1 MDFELSEDQVLLQ
14 ESVTRF
20 VADNYSFEQRR
31 KLVDTDQGYSDKQ
44 WSQFAELGWLGM
56 PFAEDVGG
64 YGGTPV
70 ETMVVLEEF
79 GKGLVAEPYIS
90 TIVLGG
96 GALVHGGTAAQQQE
110 LIPSG
115 RGRQFETGAWFCRT
129 PVPLQFG
136 GCPDQG

>member
-20 VADNYSFEQRR
+20 VADKYSFEQRR
-31 KLVDTDQGYSDKQ
+31 KLVDTDQGFSDKQ

-79 GKGLVAEPYIS
+79 EPPDRS
-90 TIVLGG
+90 GG
-96 GALVHGGTAAQQQE
+96 GSGIAATSSSICNETRLWWHE
-110 LIPSG
+110 LLGPRS
-115 RGRQFETGAWFCRT
+115 
-129 PVPLQFG
+129 
-136 GCPDQG
+136 

>member
-96 GALVHGGTAAQQQE
+96 GALAGDGWEGRRGGCDGRRLHRTA
-110 LIPSG
+110 PG
-115 RGRQFETGAWFCRT
+115 RRGRWGIARIVSCLATC
-129 PVPLQFG
+129 
-136 GCPDQG
+136 

>member
-56 PFAEDVGG
+56 PFAEDV
-64 YGGTPV
+64 
-70 ETMVVLEEF
+70 
-79 GKGLVAEPYIS
+79 VACQA
-90 TIVLGG
+90 TV
-96 GALVHGGTAAQQQE
+96 A
-110 LIPSG
+110 
-115 RGRQFETGAWFCRT
+115 
-129 PVPLQFG
+129 
-136 GCPDQG
+136 